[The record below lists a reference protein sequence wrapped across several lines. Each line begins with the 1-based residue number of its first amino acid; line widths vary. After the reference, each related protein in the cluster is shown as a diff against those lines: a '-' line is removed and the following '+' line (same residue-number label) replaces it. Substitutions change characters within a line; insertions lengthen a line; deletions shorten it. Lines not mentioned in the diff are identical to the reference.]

1 MVDRTGAR
9 SVGLVGVSFKPGTDD
24 LRESPIVDVIEA
36 LLGKGFE
43 IRIYDKYVSIARLLG
58 ANKSYIEK
66 EIPHIADLIEEDIDK
81 LASYA
86 DVLVVANPSAEF
98 TALAKR
104 LDRTKTLIDLVRVV
118 DDYSR
123 IRAVYRGI
131 SW

>member
-1 MVDRTGAR
+1 M
-9 SVGLVGVSFKPGTDD
+9 GLSFKGGTDD

-81 LASYA
+81 LASFA

-118 DDYSR
+118 DDHSR